1 MKSKNTDA
9 GKQIELSRRFSR
21 SLEFIRERMP
31 SDKVEKM
38 LQEVD
43 TARSF
48 DELTEE
54 TKSIVFKIEADKYR

>member
-1 MKSKNTDA
+1 
-9 GKQIELSRRFSR
+9 
-21 SLEFIRERMP
+21 MP

-54 TKSIVFKIEADKYR
+54 TKSIVLKIEADKYR